1 MGRGDRRGATRLFVV
16 NMVTGTVAWLL
27 GEHHVATLAEFG
39 YIFLT
44 LSALLFTSSVLWLG
58 YVAIEPFVR
67 RQWPQVMVSWARLL
81 AGDWRDPLVGRDILI
96 GVTAGLL
103 GVCWGQLEII
113 VPGWLGYGDG
123 ILRTPPL
130 EGLTGPLAFLERMI
144 SSVYQIGLPLA
155 LVYLFFLFVLRML
168 LRNTW
173 FAAVVAALILTPIM
187 SGQLLTSAQPWVI
200 FPVALGGNIAML
212 TVLIRFGFLATTVFG
227 YVLGTIGIGA
237 VHLTSDAS
245 SWYSGFG
252 YAALGM
258 VAALAV
264 FGFKTSLGGR
274 RVFELDDA

>member
-173 FAAVVAALILTPIM
+173 FAAVVAALI
-187 SGQLLTSAQPWVI
+187 S
-200 FPVALGGNIAML
+200 
-212 TVLIRFGFLATTVFG
+212 
-227 YVLGTIGIGA
+227 
-237 VHLTSDAS
+237 
-245 SWYSGFG
+245 
-252 YAALGM
+252 
-258 VAALAV
+258 
-264 FGFKTSLGGR
+264 R
-274 RVFELDDA
+274 RLCQGSC